1 MRHRILK
8 GPGEFFGKIWKGY
21 EKFHTTICEGHY
33 RAEPLT
39 IWSLIRPPKKKDLPE
54 TPQTATGAMMI
65 GTSRT
70 LGKRF
75 MWAAIFAALSIQT
88 LYTVA
93 IALAGVGVCLLT
105 LEYNRSKRAGEEV
118 IREVN
123 FAGQIV
129 EGKRKDLYHLHYA
142 QERIMNLS
150 ASFKQASMESTTDT
164 IDRIMKTVAE
174 HRARIKVIEGGRF
187 GAGTDT
193 YEFSEP
199 GIKLVADDNGAKISR
214 APGSAFSQMAASPPL
229 ASPAA
234 LGEAS
239 VKPAFEKAT
248 LSEDEIVE
256 RIQALHRALPP
267 HLLERVMTPPKPPT
281 PAVPPA
287 A

>member
-1 MRHRILK
+1 LK

-39 IWSLIRPPKKKDLPE
+39 IWSLIRPPKKKELPE

-105 LEYNRSKRAGEEV
+105 LEYNRSKRAGDEV

-123 FAGQIV
+123 FAGQVV

-150 ASFKQASMESTTDT
+150 ASFKAASMESTTDT
-164 IDRIMKTVAE
+164 IDRIMKSVAE
-174 HRARIKVIEGGRF
+174 QRSRIKVVDGGRF
-187 GAGTDT
+187 GAGTAT

-199 GIKLVADDNGAKISR
+199 GIKLVEDEDGAKITP
-214 APGSAFSQMAASPPL
+214 APSAL
-229 ASPAA
+229 ASTTA
-234 LGEAS
+234 
-239 VKPAFEKAT
+239 KPAFDAAAS

-267 HLLERVMTPPKPPT
+267 HLLERALKPS
-281 PAVPPA
+281 PAHK
-287 A
+287 

>member
-1 MRHRILK
+1 MK

-21 EKFHTTICEGHY
+21 EKFHNTIAEGHY

-39 IWSLIRPPKKKDLPE
+39 IWTLLKPPKKKDLPE

-93 IALAGVGVCLLT
+93 IGLAVVGVGLLT
-105 LEYNRSKRAGEEV
+105 MEYKRSKRSGEEV

-123 FAGQIV
+123 FAGQVV
-129 EGKRKDLYHLHYA
+129 EGKRKDLFHLHNA

-150 ASFKQASMESTTDT
+150 TSFKAASMESTTDT
-164 IDRIMKTVAE
+164 IDRIMKSVAE
-174 HRARIKVIEGGRF
+174 QRANVKVVEGGRF
-187 GAGTDT
+187 GASTKA

-199 GIKLVADDNGAKISR
+199 GIKLLADQDGAKVSR
-214 APGSAFSQMAASPPL
+214 APGSPFAQMAASPPL
-229 ASPAA
+229 A
-234 LGEAS
+234 AS
-239 VKPAFEKAT
+239 AKPDFDKAT
-248 LSEDEIVE
+248 LTEDEIVE
-256 RIQALHRALPP
+256 RIRELHRALPP
-267 HLLERVMTPPKPPT
+267 HVLERALTPP
-281 PAVPPA
+281 PPA
-287 A
+287 PPAPKAA

>member
-1 MRHRILK
+1 MK

-21 EKFHTTICEGHY
+21 ETFHNTIAEGHY

-39 IWSLIRPPKKKDLPE
+39 VWTLIRPPKKKDLPE

-93 IALAGVGVCLLT
+93 IGLAGVGICLLT
-105 LEYNRSKRAGEEV
+105 LEYKRSKRAGEEV

-123 FAGQIV
+123 FAGQVV
-129 EGKRKDLYHLHYA
+129 EGKRKDLYHLHNA

-150 ASFKQASMESTTDT
+150 SSFKAASMESTTDT
-164 IDRIMKTVAE
+164 IDRIMKSVAE
-174 HRARIKVIEGGRF
+174 QRARVKVVEGGRF
-187 GAGTDT
+187 GARTT
-193 YEFSEP
+193 AYEFSEP
-199 GIKLVADDNGAKISR
+199 GIKLVNDEDGTKISR
-214 APGSAFSQMAASPPL
+214 APVAASP
-229 ASPAA
+229 SA
-234 LGEAS
+234 LGEAAL
-239 VKPAFEKAT
+239 KPAFDKAT
-248 LSEDEIVE
+248 MSEDEIVE

-267 HLLERVMTPPKPPT
+267 HLLDRVMTPPPPKPPG
-281 PAVPPA
+281 VPHAP
-287 A
+287 